1 MINFLTKFLEVLAKL
16 FAISGLLA
24 ILTGAGLTLI
34 NVGLRS
40 LFDTS
45 IYGVNDLV
53 LLIVFVAIAASFPI
67 AMRDRQHMRITIL
80 GSSLFKGRHIK
91 KFDFFSGLFTL
102 AFLVLLTIEFA
113 KKAQKITEYGN
124 VSEIALIPLAP
135 WWWCATIF
143 LGGAVLLQLE
153 VLLNDLRA
161 SFINPPTVTK

>member
-1 MINFLTKFLEVLAKL
+1 MKKNITKLLEILAQV

-24 ILTGAGLTLI
+24 ILTGAGLTLV

-40 LFDTS
+40 LFGTS

-67 AMRDRQHMRITIL
+67 AMRDRQHMRITLL
-80 GSSLFKGRHIK
+80 GDSLFRGRHIK
-91 KFDFFSGLFTL
+91 KFDVFSGLFTL
-102 AFLVLLTIEFA
+102 AFLVLLANEFA
-113 KKAQKITEYGN
+113 KKSQKMSEYEN

-143 LGGAVLLQLE
+143 IIGAVLLQLE
-153 VLLNDLRA
+153 VVLKDLHSA
-161 SFINPPTVTK
+161 INQPRGGS